1 MYMAADFPLKSIP
14 LAHIYMTA
22 DFPDKS
28 IP

>member
-1 MYMAADFPLKSIP
+1 MTTDFPVKSIP

-22 DFPDKS
+22 DFPVKS